1 MELARVIKQGEPDP
15 ADFATFFELG
25 EHLDARG
32 VEAPERSD
40 AVQTMVEDAH
50 KQMPPEAAAAFERMI
65 DIVEK
70 YQASTEQNER
80 N

>member
-1 MELARVIKQGEPDP
+1 MELARVIKHGEPDP
-15 ADFATFFELG
+15 VDFATFFELG

-40 AVQTMVEDAH
+40 AVQAMVEDAH
-50 KQMPPEAAAAFERMI
+50 EQMPREAAAAFERMI

-70 YQASTEQNER
+70 YNASMEQNER